1 MTELFKITISDLK
14 AKHLRDTGNTND
26 PQDPSVTLKIGNSSY
41 VTKRFCSSSLLLHVL
56 SYTSRFKRQ
65 KDAGINA
72 SYAESF
78 AVEIDPGKINT
89 STFLEVFLVVK
100 LFSFTFSLYL
110 FNDRLK
116 FGIYQNREA
125 SSKKRFLLV
134 VEM

>member
-1 MTELFKITISDLK
+1 M
-14 AKHLRDTGNTND
+14 
-26 PQDPSVTLKIGNSSY
+26 
-41 VTKRFCSSSLLLHVL
+41 L